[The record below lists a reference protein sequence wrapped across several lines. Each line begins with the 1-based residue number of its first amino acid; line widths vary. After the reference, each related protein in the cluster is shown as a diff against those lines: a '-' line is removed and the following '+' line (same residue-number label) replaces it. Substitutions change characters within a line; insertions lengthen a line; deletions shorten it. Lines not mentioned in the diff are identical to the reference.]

1 MLEAIPEWV
10 ETQGRPI
17 NGLDLTGLRLPVDA
31 ISTYQLI
38 GITTVTPRVRFLSI
52 RAWIIKVFSESG
64 LPNSY
69 EAFAD
74 FATCVETAIIFAI
87 LLNNRDLPYLPG
99 VTKALTVIDEESNQI
114 ALEKLVDQPG
124 YNLYAGTS
132 YNLFLGYA
140 TNDGVPGL
148 TQERGV
154 PLAKVFEGL
163 IHKTVFFKTLKTDP
177 TLDVVSRQDLIDLG
191 QAINLEEISE
201 AERACFLS
209 ALLPLQPAEKWLNR
223 EIRRIG
229 TYTLMLELAKR
240 HQRLP
245 KEDDL
250 FEAALTPETTLPKQL
265 FSVLDGY
272 LCYRIRDALAVAH
285 EAMLGLVCRELGGHE
300 GSIHHDRI
308 IHAVASDT
316 ENDLALRKLSL
327 MTEDESI
334 TTVRFLTLA
343 ERVESLLL
351 NQQTERGLVRW
362 QGELD
367 ENSLIKAI
375 LQNSC
380 VSTGLTPVVWLL
392 CRHRVA
398 TEDPETFPP
407 LEMLLRAGSA
417 RVGLREVVFPQLE
430 TWTTTNPLLID
441 VISWLVQR
449 TVDQHLRI
457 AWSRMFADMNKDVAI
472 LLCNGE
478 LWQHRGKNYGGGRMA
493 SRIPDAISWLEQ
505 LQLLDPSGLTQKGE
519 EVLNHGYE
527 VLTRHGGDV

>member
-10 ETQGRPI
+10 ESQGQPI

-38 GITTVTPRVRFLSI
+38 GITTITPRVRFLSI
-52 RAWIIKVFSESG
+52 RAWIIKAFSESG

-74 FATCVETAIIFAI
+74 FASRVETAIIFAI

-99 VTKALTVIDEESNQI
+99 VTKALAVIDEESDPI
-114 ALEKLVDQPG
+114 PLEKLVNQPG
-124 YNLYAGTS
+124 YNLYAGSS

-140 TNDGVPGL
+140 NDDGIPGL
-148 TQERGV
+148 TRERGV
-154 PLAKVFEGL
+154 PLAEAFENL
-163 IHKTVFFKTLKTDP
+163 INQTAFFKTLKADP
-177 TLDVVSRQDLIDLG
+177 TLDAVSRQDLIELG

-201 AERACFLS
+201 AERSCLLS
-209 ALLPLQPAEKWLNR
+209 ALLPLQPAEKWLGR

-229 TYTLMLELAKR
+229 TYTFMLELAKR

-250 FEAALTPETTLPKQL
+250 FDEALTPESGLPKQL

-285 EAMLGLVCRELGGHE
+285 EAMLRLVCRELGGHE
-300 GSIHHDRI
+300 GSIHHDKVI
-308 IHAVASDT
+308 YAVASDT
-316 ENDLALRKLSL
+316 VGDLALRKLGL
-327 MTEDESI
+327 LTDDETVS
-334 TTVRFLTLA
+334 TVRFQTLA
-343 ERVESLLL
+343 ERVESQFF
-351 NQQTERGLVRW
+351 NRQTERGLVRW
-362 QGELD
+362 KGDLD
-367 ENSLIKAI
+367 ENVLIKTI
-375 LQNSC
+375 LQD
-380 VSTGLTPVVWLL
+380 STASAGLTPVVWLL

-398 TEDPETFPP
+398 TEDPEAFPH
-407 LEMLLRAGSA
+407 LRMLLQAGSA

-430 TWTTTNPLLID
+430 TWATTNPLLID
-441 VISWLVQR
+441 VISWLLQR

-472 LLCNGE
+472 LLCDGD
-478 LWQHRGKNYGGGRMA
+478 LWQQRGKNYTGGRMA
-493 SRIPDAISWLEQ
+493 SRISDAIGWLEQ
-505 LQLLDPSGLTQKGE
+505 LQLLNTSGLTQKGE
-519 EVLNHGYE
+519 EVLRRGYE
-527 VLTRHGGDV
+527 VLTRHGGEV

>member
-1 MLEAIPEWV
+1 MLEVIPEWV
-10 ETQGRPI
+10 ETQGKPI

-52 RAWIIKVFSESG
+52 RAWIIKAFSESG

-69 EAFAD
+69 EAFVD
-74 FATCVETAIIFAI
+74 FATRVEAAIVFAT
-87 LLNNRDLPYLPG
+87 LLNNRDLPFLPG
-99 VTKALTVIDEESNQI
+99 VTKALEIIDEEPDPI
-114 ALEKLVDQPG
+114 PLEKLVDQPG
-124 YNLYAGTS
+124 YRLYAGTS

-140 TNDGVPGL
+140 NDDGIPGL

-154 PLAKVFEGL
+154 PLADVFEGL
-163 IHKTVFFKTLKTDP
+163 INQTAFFKAIKANP
-177 TLDVVSRQDLIDLG
+177 SLDAVAREDLTQLG

-201 AERACFLS
+201 AERASLLS
-209 ALLPLQPAEKWLNR
+209 ALLPLQPAEKWFNR
-223 EIRRIG
+223 ETRRIG

-240 HQRLP
+240 HQRRP

-250 FEAALTPETTLPKQL
+250 FEAALAPETTLPKPL
-265 FSVLDGY
+265 LSVLDGY

-300 GSIHHDRI
+300 GSVHHDRV

-316 ENDLALRKLSL
+316 ANDLALRNLGL
-327 MTEDESI
+327 MTDDESI

-351 NQQTERGLVRW
+351 NQQTERGLIRW

-367 ENSLIKAI
+367 ENNLIKTI
-375 LQNSC
+375 LQNSD

-398 TEDPETFPP
+398 MEVPETFPH
-407 LEMLLRAGSA
+407 LEMLLQAGSA

-430 TWTTTNPLLID
+430 TWTATNPLLID

-472 LLCNGE
+472 LLCDGD

-493 SRIPDAISWLEQ
+493 SRISDAIGWIEQ
-505 LQLLDPSGLTQKGE
+505 LQLLETSGLTQMGE
-519 EVLNHGYE
+519 EVLSHGYE